1 MDWEI
6 DYKAKIKNEGSKFT
20 YYVQFIDSSK
30 QEQTIEVTEAV
41 FLQFFGVH
49 KREIIND
56 QVIHYI
62 VASDSNYLIRKQVTK
77 DELKQFNSFKQ
88 QSMRTDNQNKR
99 HHINKNLSDEE
110 IYHISKDK
118 EISIN
123 ELIYA
128 KELRNELYKAINE
141 LKEVQKRR
149 LILYFFNCMTYEQIS
164 IKEGCT
170 KRAVKFSVDTAID
183 NLKKKMDIK

>member
-20 YYVQFIDSSK
+20 YYVQFIDSNK
-30 QEQTIEVTEAV
+30 HEQTIEVTEAV

-49 KREIIND
+49 KREVTND

-62 VASDSNYLIRKQVTK
+62 VASDGTYSRRKQVTK

-88 QSMRTDNQNKR
+88 QNKHIDYQNKR
-99 HHINKNLSDEE
+99 YHINKELSDEQ
-110 IYHISKDK
+110 IYYLTVNNDTSIVDLIAAKD
-118 EISIN
+118 
-123 ELIYA
+123 
-128 KELRNELYKAINE
+128 LRNELYKAINE

-149 LILYFFNCMTYEQIS
+149 LIMYFFNCMTYEQIA

-170 KRAVKFSVDTAID
+170 KRAVKFSVDIAID
-183 NLKKKMDIK
+183 NLKKKMGKK